1 MCSTGFLFP
10 GNINELKRF
19 DKLYG
24 DFNINLT
31 GRQINP
37 EVIPG
42 RKQKEDYN
50 STTLNLVSKTEI
62 HFRMAARKES
72 GNLPQHLLDKMKKNH
87 DLNKQDDNRGQEEIT
102 E

>member
-10 GNINELKRF
+10 GNINELKKF
-19 DKLYG
+19 DKLYA

-31 GRQINP
+31 GRQIKP

-42 RKQKEDYN
+42 RKQKEDNN

-62 HFRMAARKES
+62 HFTMAARKGS
-72 GNLPQHLLDKMKKNH
+72 STLPQHVLDKMKKNH

-102 E
+102 K

>member
-10 GNINELKRF
+10 GNINELKKF
-19 DKLYG
+19 DKLYA

-42 RKQKEDYN
+42 RKQKEDNN

-62 HFRMAARKES
+62 YFRMAARKGS
-72 GNLPQHLLDKMKKNH
+72 GNLPQHVLDKMKKNH
-87 DLNKQDDNRGQEEIT
+87 DLNKQDEIRGQEEIT